1 MSERTDTE
9 NTTEK
14 RVRITYL
21 PSGIIVEVP
30 EGTDLLAAARE
41 NGVPIATQCLG
52 EARCASCMV
61 EVIEGGEN
69 LNRIK
74 PDERHSITR
83 KGYRL
88 ACRARAHGAVTVR
101 CVHDPSVAKRD
112 PSLGEDSHF
121 DVGGSDFFDR

>member
-1 MSERTDTE
+1 MNEASDSK
-9 NTTEK
+9 NTTET

-21 PSGIIVEVP
+21 PSGIVVEAP
-30 EGTDLLAAARE
+30 EGTDLLTAARE

-61 EVIEGGEN
+61 EVIEGEEN

-83 KGYRL
+83 KSYRL
-88 ACRARAHGAVTVR
+88 ACRARAYGAVTVR
-101 CVHDPSVAKRD
+101 CVHDPSVTKKD
-112 PSLGEDSHF
+112 PGLGEDSHF